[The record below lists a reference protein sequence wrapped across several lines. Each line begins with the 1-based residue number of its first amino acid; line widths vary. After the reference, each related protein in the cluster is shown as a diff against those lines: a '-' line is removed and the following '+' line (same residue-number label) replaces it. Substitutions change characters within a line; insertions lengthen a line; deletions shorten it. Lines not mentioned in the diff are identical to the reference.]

1 MAFFKTERRI
11 PRKGP
16 ADKTKYSHMQL
27 SESYVLHHAVKAED
41 KRPKGETETTTKQ
54 NKTSPPKAQVLPI
67 IFHVIG

>member
-1 MAFFKTERRI
+1 
-11 PRKGP
+11 
-16 ADKTKYSHMQL
+16 MQL
-27 SESYVLHHAVKAED
+27 SESYVLRHAVKAED